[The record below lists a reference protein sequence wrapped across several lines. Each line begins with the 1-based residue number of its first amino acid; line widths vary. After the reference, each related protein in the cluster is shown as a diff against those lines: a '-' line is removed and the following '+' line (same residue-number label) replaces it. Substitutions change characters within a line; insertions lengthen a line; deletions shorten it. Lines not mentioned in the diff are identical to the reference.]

1 MKIKIAKQIG
11 SRFEFVFEDEDEMFV
26 ESVVFVYQ
34 DLYEY
39 GFNNLSEQDL
49 VTAGLT
55 SVQAKSVMAYAY

>member
-1 MKIKIAKQIG
+1 MKIKTAKQIG
-11 SRFEFVFEDEDEMFV
+11 SRFEFVFEDGDEMFV

-39 GFNNLSEQDL
+39 GFTNLSEKDL

-55 SVQAKSVMAYAY
+55 SVQAKSVMAYA